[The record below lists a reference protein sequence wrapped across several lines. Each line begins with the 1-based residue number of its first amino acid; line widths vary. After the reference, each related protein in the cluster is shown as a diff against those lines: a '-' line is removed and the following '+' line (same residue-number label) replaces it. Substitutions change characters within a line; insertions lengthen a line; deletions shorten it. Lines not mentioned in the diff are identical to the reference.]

1 MDEKGTSMTDA
12 GEPIPI
18 TTVHTY
24 STPMSH
30 CLSLLGPVVRI
41 KQGLTKLKAECTE
54 MDVQIGLLEHTLL
67 DLQFKTKTAMRLQM
81 SGGAN
86 NKKSKT
92 LF

>member
-1 MDEKGTSMTDA
+1 MQVSPFPLLLCIHIA
-12 GEPIPI
+12 HQC
-18 TTVHTY
+18 HTAY
-24 STPMSH
+24 PR
-30 CLSLLGPVVRI
+30 LLGPVVRI

>member
-1 MDEKGTSMTDA
+1 
-12 GEPIPI
+12 
-18 TTVHTY
+18 
-24 STPMSH
+24 
-30 CLSLLGPVVRI
+30 
-41 KQGLTKLKAECTE
+41 

-67 DLQFKTKTAMRLQM
+67 DLQFKTKTAIRLQM